1 MASYHPFNL
10 VIVFLCL
17 FEVSLAQ
24 LSTSFYSTSCPQVAS
39 IVKKVVDDA
48 IEKETRMG
56 ASLLRLHFHDC
67 FVNGCDGSI
76 LLDDTPNFTGEKSAI
91 PNLNSLRGYD
101 VVDNIKAAV
110 EKACP
115 GVVSCADILA
125 LAAHESVVE
134 LGGPSW
140 GVLLGRRDSKTA
152 SQNAANS
159 NIPPP
164 TSSLSNLI
172 SNFSSKGL
180 SAKDLVALSGSHSIG
195 LARCTVFRNR
205 IYNDTNIDST
215 FAGNLQKKCPALGRN
230 HTLSRLDA
238 ASPNRFDNCY
248 YRNLLNQKGLLHS
261 DQELVS
267 GTATATFV
275 KKYVSDPSDFFQD
288 FATAMVKMGNIGPL
302 TGKSGEVRKN
312 CRKAN

>member
-1 MASYHPFNL
+1 MASSHLFQL
-10 VIVFLCL
+10 VTIFVCL
-17 FEVSLAQ
+17 FGVALAQ
-24 LSTSFYSTSCPQVAS
+24 LSTTFYSTSCPNVAS
-39 IVKKVVDDA
+39 IVKNVVDDA

-76 LLDDTPNFTGEKSAI
+76 LLDDTPSFTGEKSAI
-91 PNLNSLRGYD
+91 PNLNSVRGFD
-101 VVDNIKAAV
+101 VIDKIKSAV

-125 LAAHESVVE
+125 LAAQESVVV

-140 GVLLGRRDSKTA
+140 GVQLGRKDSKTA
-152 SQNAANS
+152 NKNAANT

-180 SAKDLVALSGSHSIG
+180 SPKDLVALSGAHSIG

-205 IYNDTNIDST
+205 IYNDTNIDSG
-215 FAGNLQKKCPALGRN
+215 FAAKLQNKCPVVGRN
-230 HTLSRLDA
+230 NSVSRLDA
-238 ASPNRFDNCY
+238 ASPKRFDNCY
-248 YRNLLNQKGLLHS
+248 YRNLLGQKGLLHS
-261 DQELVS
+261 DQELMN
-267 GTATATFV
+267 GKATATLA
-275 KKYVSDPSDFFQD
+275 KKYVRDQSAFFQD
-288 FATAMVKMGNIGPL
+288 FSEAMVKLGNIGPL
-302 TGKSGEVRKN
+302 TGKNGLVRRN